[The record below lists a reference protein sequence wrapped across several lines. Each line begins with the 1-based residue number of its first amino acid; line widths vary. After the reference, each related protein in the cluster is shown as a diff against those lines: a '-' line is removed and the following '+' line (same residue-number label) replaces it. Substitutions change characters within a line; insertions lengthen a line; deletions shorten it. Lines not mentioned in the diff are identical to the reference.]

1 MCGAPPAVEHA
12 SLIGASKESYPVNST
27 VRYQCDAGY
36 GQRHLPFIRC
46 MPSGQWEEPQ
56 VECTEGEQTQFW
68 FIPTPFFTI
77 LPYKTASYHTVRS
90 VRGSLKN
97 TNSDK
102 QQLFNSLD
110 FIMIYFVILKMNKE
124 SNMANVSAK

>member
-68 FIPTPFFTI
+68 FI
-77 LPYKTASYHTVRS
+77 LSYHT
-90 VRGSLKN
+90 
-97 TNSDK
+97 K
-102 QQLFNSLD
+102 QPVTTLLGQSG
-110 FIMIYFVILKMNKE
+110 V
-124 SNMANVSAK
+124 A